1 MVNLGL
7 PFALRAVKHRNFR
20 LFLGGQ
26 LISLTGTWM
35 QSVAQSW
42 LVYRLTGSPFLLG
55 LVSFS
60 GQFPLLALG
69 PLPGIVADRFSRRRV
84 VLATQTF
91 AMLQAFLLALLT
103 LGGWI
108 QIWQLFALSLGLG
121 IITAFDIPARQ
132 AFIVEMVGEE
142 DLMNAI
148 ALNSATF
155 NGARLAGP
163 ALAGVIVG
171 AFGEGLCFFLN
182 GLSFL
187 AVIAGLL
194 VMRVPPRPVWDRPLS
209 TGAYLREGII
219 YVVRTPHVRGLLL
232 LLGLVSLVGTPF
244 AVVMPIFA
252 AETLHGGPEA
262 LGVLMGAAG
271 GGALAGAFHMAR
283 RKGSRGL
290 ERSAPR
296 AAGLF
301 GASLILFSFSRTLWL
316 ASLLLVMAG
325 AGMMIQLTSTN
336 TLLQSMVPDG
346 LRGRLMSFYAMTL
359 MGLAP
364 IGSLLAGV
372 LAQEIGAPGTVA
384 IGGVLCLLGA
394 SWFTAY
400 LPRLGRAGLTPVL
413 EKEHGPDGGTV

>member
-1 MVNLGL
+1 MVKLRL

-20 LFLGGQ
+20 LFLVGQ

-35 QSVAQSW
+35 QGVAQSW

-84 VLATQTF
+84 VLATQTL
-91 AMLQAFLLALLT
+91 AMVQAFLLALLT

-108 QIWQLFALSLGLG
+108 QIWQLFTLALGLG

-171 AFGEGLCFFLN
+171 AFGEGLCFLLN

-187 AVIAGLL
+187 AVIASLL
-194 VMRVPPRPVWDRPLS
+194 VIKVPPRPVWGQALS
-209 TGAYLREGII
+209 TGAYLREGIS

-262 LGVLMGAAG
+262 FGVLMGAAG
-271 GGALAGAFHMAR
+271 GGALAGALHMAR
-283 RKGSRGL
+283 RKGSKGL

-336 TLLQSMVPDG
+336 TFLQSVVPDG

-384 IGGVLCLLGA
+384 LGGVLCLLGA

-400 LPRLGRAGLTPVL
+400 LPRLAMAGRTPVL
-413 EKEHGPDGGTV
+413 DRKHGPDGGVA

>member
-1 MVNLGL
+1 MVNLRL

-20 LFLGGQ
+20 LFLVGQ

-35 QSVAQSW
+35 QSMAQSW

-84 VLATQTF
+84 ILATQTL

-108 QIWQLFALSLGLG
+108 QIWQLFTLSLGLG

-142 DLMNAI
+142 DLINAI

-163 ALAGVIVG
+163 ALAGALVG
-171 AFGEGLCFFLN
+171 AFGEGLCFLLN

-194 VMRVPPRPVWDRPLS
+194 VMRVPPRPGWGRALS
-209 TGAYLREGII
+209 TGAYLREGIS

-262 LGVLMGAAG
+262 FGILMGAAG
-271 GGALAGAFHMAR
+271 GGALAGALHMAR
-283 RKGSRGL
+283 RKGSKGL

-316 ASLLLVMAG
+316 AALLLVAAG

-336 TLLQSMVPDG
+336 TFLQSVVPDG

-384 IGGVLCLLGA
+384 LGGVLCLLGA

-400 LPRLGRAGLTPVL
+400 LPRLVRAGRTPVL
-413 EKEHGPDGGTV
+413 DREHGPDGGVA